1 MNKGDQQ
8 SPMLQKREMVSTEWN
23 QILTS
28 EHLRPNKRN
37 GRMFIKTEEIIKK
50 IEELRNERKMQETNV
65 TLVCLSKEKSQ
76 VNSWRRKQNSSSDIL
91 GWSPEMIHT
100 RRARETTV
108 RRLMA
113 NVSMCTE
120 HQGET
125 ESVGIEKAYP

>member
-1 MNKGDQQ
+1 
-8 SPMLQKREMVSTEWN
+8 
-23 QILTS
+23 
-28 EHLRPNKRN
+28 
-37 GRMFIKTEEIIKK
+37 
-50 IEELRNERKMQETNV
+50 
-65 TLVCLSKEKSQ
+65 
-76 VNSWRRKQNSSSDIL
+76 
-91 GWSPEMIHT
+91 MIHT